1 MRLRPNQ
8 TEALRCAGNG
18 AWTLPEMM
26 VTVALGTLILGSVVT
41 FYVGMH
47 RSLDATM
54 NYQELDRQS
63 RNALDVMTT
72 DIRNAAT
79 LTNLSSTSLGFT
91 NLDGSAL
98 IYTWDGSDVLKYT
111 NASTTL
117 AGCPRGGVLLR
128 GCNFLRFTVFQRNPS
143 NGTTMIFWPAPAT
156 NLPLAKVVV
165 MDWVCRRTNYTTL
178 TDSESVQTAKVV
190 MRN

>member
-1 MRLRPNQ
+1 MRIQ
-8 TEALRCAGNG
+8 TTDIQEHPKIRQR

-26 VTVALGTLILGSVVT
+26 ITVVLGSMILASVMA

-47 RSLDATM
+47 RSLDAMM

-79 LTNLSSTSLGFT
+79 LTNFTSTTLGFA

-98 IYTWDGSDVLKYT
+98 TYTWDGTNALSYS

-117 AGCPRGGVLLR
+117 AGCPRGGVILR
-128 GCNFLRFTVFQRNPS
+128 GCNFLKFSIFQRNPS
-143 NGTTMIFWPAPAT
+143 NGTTMIFWPAPTT
-156 NLPLAKVVV
+156 NLPLTKVVV
-165 MDWVCRRTNYTTL
+165 MDWICKRTNYTTL